1 MEIKQEI
8 KKNKYTF
15 QKIEKVFIIII
26 IIIII
31 TFFTL
36 PIVFRLMNKILAV
49 IKEEGRTSL
58 HR

>member
-15 QKIEKVFIIII
+15 QKIEKVFIII